1 MKRCCFINVE
11 FIKYIIVHK
20 FTITLQY
27 YIPIVVFSF
36 TLYIPMYVIIR
47 VNTDSTKKLYQKN
60 IIVYIIHS
68 LEIEITFR
76 RITELCVVLPFLY
89 LDRKDYMDFFE
100 IKTMQG
106 SQSNSPKLNQ
116 ST

>member
-1 MKRCCFINVE
+1 MKRCFFINVE

-20 FTITLQY
+20 FTIKLQY

-47 VNTDSTKKLYQKN
+47 GNTDSNKKLYQKN
-60 IIVYIIHS
+60 IIVYIINS

-76 RITELCVVLPFLY
+76 RIQSYLWCLHFYTWTERTIWSSL
-89 LDRKDYMDFFE
+89 K
-100 IKTMQG
+100 
-106 SQSNSPKLNQ
+106 
-116 ST
+116 